1 VTRSV
6 PLPPGARRLLRQAL
20 VRVGLWPARSG
31 SRTTLAR
38 PATKRSHDGRSG
50 SAPSLSAQVDAF
62 QPPEPRPRRPEI
74 TAAVAVDDR
83 LASGLAWE
91 WTQRRVTSAD
101 WRDTLSGGTPPDLLV
116 VQLVDGGIPG
126 WGAVTGGLI
135 TELTTWCRQAGVR
148 VVVWVTGADSPQS
161 ATDLVAAAS
170 LVCLHAEAAADAWR
184 AAYPDTEIE
193 VLPPAAQPRL
203 HHPGRG
209 GPGGR
214 RVHSAAMVIDAGGP
228 DATTKETLATL
239 VAPAVASLRSREFE
253 VWAIGDASVL
263 PVQVAARRA
272 STRPYLRVTPVIDTC
287 RVLVDAGRSHPDGT
301 WTVLEAGAAQSA
313 VVTTSTQHAS
323 LPAEIAPFVVASDE
337 SAALRGEIV
346 ARLNQPELRDREAL
360 RLHRAV
366 LAGHTYA
373 HRVDQVLTSLGQ
385 PPAAGPRALTR
396 SVSAVV
402 PTNREHEIANILD
415 NIARQSHDQTEL
427 VLVLHGLDLKHD
439 EVTAQARAAGVE
451 QLKVVGVDSS
461 VAFGAAMNLGIDAA
475 DGAYIAKMDDDN
487 FYGAHYL
494 TDLVAAFD
502 YTEAGVVGKWAH
514 YVWLKA
520 SNAVVLRYI
529 DAEHRYE
536 RRIQGGSMLLDGDLA
551 RTLRFGNLP
560 RAIDS
565 DFLDRAAADG
575 VKIYSADRF
584 NFVSV
589 RGTDRQAHTWQVT
602 DTTFM
607 TASGRLE
614 FYGDPRAHV
623 DV

>member
-1 VTRSV
+1 
-6 PLPPGARRLLRQAL
+6 
-20 VRVGLWPARSG
+20 
-31 SRTTLAR
+31 
-38 PATKRSHDGRSG
+38 
-50 SAPSLSAQVDAF
+50 
-62 QPPEPRPRRPEI
+62 
-74 TAAVAVDDR
+74 VAVDDR
-83 LASGLAWE
+83 LASGLGWE
-91 WTQRRVTSAD
+91 WTQRRVTPGD
-101 WRDTLSGGTPPDLLV
+101 WRGVLSGGTPPDLLL
-116 VQLVDGGIPG
+116 VQLVDGGVPG
-126 WGAVTGGLI
+126 WGAATGGPVG
-135 TELTTWCRQAGVR
+135 ELTAWCRQAGVR
-148 VVVWVTGADSPQS
+148 VVVWVTGADGPQS
-161 ATDLVAAAS
+161 APDLVAAAA
-170 LVCLHAEAAADAWR
+170 LICVPDDAAADAWR
-184 AAYPDTEIE
+184 AALPATEID

-209 GPGGR
+209 GPSDR
-214 RVHSAAMVIDAGGP
+214 RPQSAATVVDGRP
-228 DATTKETLATL
+228 DAATKRALSDV
-239 VAPAVASLRSREFE
+239 VAPAVAPLRSREFE
-253 VWAIGDASVL
+253 VWTIGDTS
-263 PVQVAARRA
+263 AAPAQLADRGA
-272 STRPYLRVTPVIDTC
+272 GTRPYLQITPVIDAC
-287 RVLVDAGRSHPDGT
+287 RVLVDAGRAHQAGC
-301 WTVLEAGAAQSA
+301 WTVLEAGAAQTA
-313 VVTTSTQHAS
+313 VVTTRGQHAD
-323 LPAEIAPFVVASDE
+323 LPADVAPFVVAADD

-346 ARLNQPELRDREAL
+346 ARLNQSELRDREAL

-366 LAGHTYA
+366 LAHHTYA
-373 HRVDQVLTSLGQ
+373 HRVDQVLAKLGQ
-385 PPAAGPRALTR
+385 PGAAGSRPALSR

-415 NIARQSHDQTEL
+415 NIARQAHDETEL
-427 VLVLHGLDLKHD
+427 VLVLHGLDLKQD
-439 EVTAQARAAGVE
+439 EVRAQARAAGVE
-451 QLKVVGVDSS
+451 RLKVVGVDSS

-502 YTEAGVVGKWAH
+502 YTEAGIVGKWAH

-520 SNAVVLRYI
+520 SNAVVLRYV

-536 RRIQGGSMLLDGDLA
+536 RRIQGGSMLIDGALA

>member
-1 VTRSV
+1 M
-6 PLPPGARRLLRQAL
+6 
-20 VRVGLWPARSG
+20 
-31 SRTTLAR
+31 
-38 PATKRSHDGRSG
+38 
-50 SAPSLSAQVDAF
+50 
-62 QPPEPRPRRPEI
+62 
-74 TAAVAVDDR
+74 
-83 LASGLAWE
+83 
-91 WTQRRVTSAD
+91 
-101 WRDTLSGGTPPDLLV
+101 
-116 VQLVDGGIPG
+116 
-126 WGAVTGGLI
+126 
-135 TELTTWCRQAGVR
+135 
-148 VVVWVTGADSPQS
+148 VWVTGADDPQS
-161 ATDLVAAAS
+161 VRDLVVAADR
-170 LVCLHAEAAADAWR
+170 VFLHAAAAADSWR
-184 AAYPDTEIE
+184 AAYPTSQID

-209 GPGGR
+209 GPGER
-214 RVHSAAMVIDAGGP
+214 RVHQAAMVVDQGGP
-228 DATTKETLATL
+228 DASAAEALASV
-239 VAPAVASLRSREFE
+239 VAPAVSPLRSREFE
-253 VWAIGDASVL
+253 IWTIDDAVVTLGGADGPTQTGRSGASGSL
-263 PVQVAARRA
+263 PDQLADRQAG
-272 STRPYLRVTPVIDTC
+272 SRPYAQITPVIDTC
-287 RVLVDAGRSHPDGT
+287 RVLLDAGRAHLAGS
-301 WTVLEAGAAQSA
+301 WTLLEAGAAQTS
-313 VVTTSTQHAS
+313 VVTTGSQHAN
-323 LPAEIAPFVVASDE
+323 LPPEIARSVVAADE

-346 ARLNQPELRDREAL
+346 ARISQPELRDREAL

-366 LAGHTYA
+366 LGGHTYS
-373 HRVDQVLTSLGQ
+373 HRVDQILTSLGT
-385 PPAAGPRALTR
+385 PAATTRRSGQTR

-415 NIARQSHDQTEL
+415 NIARQAHDQTEL
-427 VLVLHGLDLKHD
+427 VLVLHGLELKHD
-439 EVTAQARAAGVE
+439 EIQAQARAAGVE
-451 QLKVVGVDSS
+451 HLKIVGVDAS
-461 VAFGAAMNLGIDAA
+461 VVFGACMNLGIDAA

-502 YTEAGVVGKWAH
+502 YTDAGVVGKWAH

-520 SNAVVLRYI
+520 SDAVVLRYV

-551 RTLRFGNLP
+551 RTLRFGELP

-614 FYGDPRAHV
+614 FYGDPRTHV